1 MSIKKTLKKL
11 GFYLALLAY
20 LLFLA
25 FPLVWLFFTSFKPF
39 GEMQL
44 VDQTLLPQNPTVQH
58 YITAFTEQNLIVS
71 IFNSAKVGLL
81 ASVAVIII
89 AVPAAYALARFRT
102 KINKGVIGWVLIS
115 QLFPS
120 ILVIVP
126 LFLILKFFGLTNS
139 HIGLVIVYTVWTLPF
154 VLMMLYGYIKG
165 IPVELE
171 EAAIIDG
178 ATRLQAII
186 KIILPLLKPGIVATA
201 IFAFIS
207 AWNEYFYALVLLK
220 DPNMMT
226 LPINLARFTGFEG
239 VARLGPL
246 SAASLIATIPTLIL
260 FGILQ
265 KGLISGLAQGA
276 VKY

>member
-1 MSIKKTLKKL
+1 MKIKKILKKL
-11 GFYLALLAY
+11 GFYLALISY
-20 LLFLA
+20 LLPLA
-25 FPLVWLFFTSFKPF
+25 FPIVWLFFTSFKPF
-39 GEMQL
+39 QEMQS
-44 VDQTLLPQNPTVQH
+44 VNQTLLPKAPTIQH
-58 YITAFTEQNLIVS
+58 YITAFSEQNLALS
-71 IFNSAKVGLL
+71 MFNSAKVGVL

-89 AVPAAYALARFRT
+89 AVPAAYALARYRT

-126 LFLILKFFGLTNS
+126 LFLILRFFGLTNS
-139 HIGLVIVYTVWTLPF
+139 HIGLIIVYTVWTLPF

-171 EAAIIDG
+171 EAAAVDG
-178 ATRLQAII
+178 ATKLQALRMIVF
-186 KIILPLLKPGIVATA
+186 PLLKPGIVATG

-207 AWNEYFYALVLLK
+207 AWNEYFYALVLLR
-220 DPNMMT
+220 DSELMT

-265 KGLISGLAQGA
+265 KGLISGLASGA